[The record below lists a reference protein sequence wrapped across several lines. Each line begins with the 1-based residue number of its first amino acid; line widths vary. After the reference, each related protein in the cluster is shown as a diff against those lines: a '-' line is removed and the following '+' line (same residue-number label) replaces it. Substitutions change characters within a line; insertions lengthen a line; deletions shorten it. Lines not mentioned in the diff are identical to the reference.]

1 MNKND
6 IVEILELQDF
16 AEKQLSELIEFLRPF
31 VEKIVFGLENRKLPG
46 WRVSSIQIEK
56 DDIIIN
62 WSEYFRQNEYNES
75 LRFPIKWMFIHDNE
89 FTTELKK
96 LMAKT
101 KEEKEKIKRRQIDY
115 EIKELERQL
124 KFKKKKLL

>member
-46 WRVSSIQIEK
+46 WSSVSVYTEK
-56 DDIIIN
+56 DDIIVE
-62 WSEYFRQNEYNES
+62 WSEFFRGSDYNES
-75 LRFPIKWMFIHDNE
+75 SRFPIKWLFIHDYE
-89 FTTELKK
+89 FTAELKK
-96 LMAKT
+96 LIAET
-101 KEEKEKIKRRQIDY
+101 KDEKEKVKRRQIDY

-124 KFKKKKLL
+124 EFKKKKLL